1 MMQYVAVLSLI
12 ATAFDVPTNAA
23 PVPSSDTTSE
33 VTELRGLVKD
43 LQQQVNE
50 LKAAGTDRWLTDQRA
65 AEIRSVVQDVLAD
78 ADTRASL
85 LESGTMAGYDKGF
98 FIASGDGNFLLRIG
112 GQLQVRYVYNH
123 RNDPPTNPPPA
134 DPGDEYRQGFEIRRA
149 KLLLKGHIFDPTWT
163 YDVQLAADR
172 NTGTMQLEDQ
182 AWIQKDLG
190 EGWKVKAGQTKAP
203 YLLEEIWSSQ
213 RLLAVERSLF
223 NSFFTAGTVQ
233 GVQVAY
239 DAEKWRAFGMYYDGA
254 RSANTGWQVPDTEW
268 GAVGG
273 RFEYLFAGEWKQMND
288 YDGWRG
294 QGTAFMV
301 GVASNYQKGEYGTT
315 ATDPEVGNFG
325 LTVDATAKFNGW
337 SLSGAF
343 AYRNLDPNGPG
354 AAADQ
359 YGFYAQ
365 GGVFLSDSIELYAR
379 YEWADADMAS
389 TPNNLSVAT
398 LGVTKFWDKH
408 NLKWQTDIGYGFDPV
423 DSAFAQSSAGWL
435 PDSPNEDGQIVIRSQ
450 LQLLF

>member
-1 MMQYVAVLSLI
+1 MKQFAVVLSLVT
-12 ATAFDVPTNAA
+12 TAFGLPINAA
-23 PVPSSDTTSE
+23 PNPSSDTTSE
-33 VTELRGLVKD
+33 VTELRSLVKD
-43 LQQQVNE
+43 LQHQVNE
-50 LKAAGTDRWLTDQRA
+50 LKAASNDQWLTEQRT

-85 LESGTMAGYDKGF
+85 LQSGAMAGYDKGF

-123 RNDPPTNPPPA
+123 RNDPPNNPPPA

-239 DAEKWRAFGMYYDGA
+239 DAEKWRAFGMYYDG
-254 RSANTGWQVPDTEW
+254 
-268 GAVGG
+268 
-273 RFEYLFAGEWKQMND
+273 
-288 YDGWRG
+288 WRG

-325 LTVDATAKFNGW
+325 LTLDATAKFNGW